1 MIYVRPDIATQYAL
15 AKDDEPHRPP
25 ATPPTRDK
33 TALAADLRERAGI
46 LESVAHEQA
55 SAGNVTADMLPWPA
69 LVNAELRRVGFDGA
83 VVRHN
88 PNGYAAAVSE
98 GETWA
103 TAKTVAD
110 QRLLEE
116 LGWTPRTGG
125 PERMESEPSEYRY
138 SPPAVKRGGIAQRVG
153 R

>member
-1 MIYVRPDIATQYAL
+1 M
-15 AKDDEPHRPP
+15 
-25 ATPPTRDK
+25 
-33 TALAADLRERAGI
+33 
-46 LESVAHEQA
+46 

-88 PNGYAAAVSE
+88 PNGYAATVSE

-103 TAKTVAD
+103 TAKTMAD